1 MNNWFNR
8 AKNFFAIT
16 TFLATCFYFVLI
28 FIFFFKI
35 IYNNFGFKSDIINLI
50 ISTLNVIVMGLL
62 TFLVYKATKQ
72 GSKVQEELHKSQER
86 ELNVN
91 RAAMLWTFKES
102 AIHIR
107 GNLITLYHSC
117 TSRTIPI
124 QEDEDSPITYQ
135 NDVFF
140 MSIEAYLNSCDKW
153 IKEYSFYKER
163 GWIVKHLLQHY
174 IEIEEINHDIMV
186 LHNRITKIY
195 ERYKEGTDPTNT
207 KKLVLNTT
215 NFLPVNLKNILPI
228 QNKSHFTTNEWVVTI
243 NKLIE
248 YWDAEWWEIEK
259 TFPK

>member
-1 MNNWFNR
+1 MNNWFNK

-16 TFLATCFYFVLI
+16 TFIAACFYFVLI

-35 IYNNFGFKSDIINLI
+35 IYNHFGFKSDIINLI
-50 ISTLNVIVMGLL
+50 IGTLNVIVMGCL
-62 TFLVYKATKQ
+62 TFLVYRATKQ
-72 GSKVQEELHKSQER
+72 GSKVQEEIHKSHER

-91 RAAMLWTFKES
+91 RAAMLLTFKES

-117 TSRTIPI
+117 TLPTIPI
-124 QEDEDSPITYQ
+124 PSPIPYQ
-135 NDVFF
+135 KDVFF
-140 MSIEAYLNSCDKW
+140 MSIETYLNSCDKW
-153 IKEYSFYKER
+153 IREYSFYKER

-186 LHNRITKIY
+186 SYNKITKIY
-195 ERYKEGTDPTNT
+195 KQYQKGTDPTNT
-207 KKLVLNTT
+207 KELVLNTA
-215 NFLPVNLKNILPI
+215 NFLPANLRNILPI
-228 QNKSHFTTNEWVVTI
+228 QKSSHYATNEWVVTI

-248 YWDAEWWEIEK
+248 YWDAEWWEIEN